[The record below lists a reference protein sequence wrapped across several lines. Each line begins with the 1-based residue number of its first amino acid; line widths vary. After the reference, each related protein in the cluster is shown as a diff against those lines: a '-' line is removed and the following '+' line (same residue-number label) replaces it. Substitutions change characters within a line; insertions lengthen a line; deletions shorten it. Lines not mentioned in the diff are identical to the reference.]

1 MGCDGGTIPK
11 RDELVRTK
19 KKQTENSKDTKIAAK
34 WNNCHLS
41 QLPLQKPIVADQL
54 GFLYNKES
62 FIEFLLDKS
71 KYESGPD
78 YIKSLKD
85 VKELSLVE
93 NPSFSVSNSEDS
105 NVINKSKWIC
115 PISGLEMN
123 GSFKFYFLFSCGC
136 VFSDRAYKQ
145 INQTNLK
152 CLKCDRDFNEN
163 DLIIINAN
171 EEEMLLN
178 KKKMQARKEQKSKS
192 KANKNGSISS
202 SCTSASCS
210 SSVSEKESS
219 KIPRDT
225 NLNNIDKKSSE
236 SLSKDKRKQDHVRED
251 EKTKKVKTIQDDPTV
266 SDVYK
271 SLFNT
276 HEKAQN
282 QQKAH
287 WVTFNPQYF

>member
-19 KKQTENSKDTKIAAK
+19 KKQAETSKDTKIAAK

-85 VKELSLVE
+85 VKELSLVD
-93 NPSFSVSNSEDS
+93 NPSFAVSNSDDS

-136 VFSDRAYKQ
+136 VFSERAYKQ
-145 INQTNLK
+145 ISQTHLK
-152 CLKCDRDFNEN
+152 CLKCDKDFIEN

-171 EEEMLLN
+171 EDELLLN
-178 KKKMQARKEQKSKS
+178 KKKMVTRKELKSKS

-202 SCTSASCS
+202 SCTLASSS
-210 SSVSEKESS
+210 SSVNEKESLKDS
-219 KIPRDT
+219 KDSHLQ
-225 NLNNIDKKSSE
+225 NGSKKTIE
-236 SLSKDKRKQDHVRED
+236 TTSKDKRKQDNVPED
-251 EKTKKVKTIQDDPTV
+251 GKTKKVKTIQDDPTV

-282 QQKAH
+282 QTKAH